1 MDRESGDDNIIM
13 ESPSHIDR
21 ISNLPEP
28 ILHHIL
34 SLLPFTQTVQT
45 RVLSR
50 TWKRAWHTF
59 SVLKFDYD
67 FFYQVFPEDSNDGS
81 EAGKQ
86 KLREIFNYI
95 KETLRIRHNEMIRLM
110 NFSLFVP
117 GDSLEICLPYI
128 DQCIFYALGCNVK
141 ELSLELLGNPR
152 FNLPEIILCSN
163 SIEILTLAG
172 LKLESPRSV
181 KLSSLTKLFLM
192 RVDATNLVLQ
202 NLLIGCPLIEYLS
215 LQLCPGLKNLEL
227 SGLTKL
233 NKFEVCDAEE
243 LQRLCIIAQNV
254 QEVSIQ
260 GPLPFQCKFNLASCK
275 FLKYLRFA
283 LIHIKDEWLCNQ
295 ISKFPLLESL
305 LIAGCDDLKSI
316 NISSHSLKLL
326 EIYDCL
332 RLVEVKI
339 VAPSLSIFKYSGDV
353 ISFQLGAITFSKSHL
368 LFQTENSSSEWYAE
382 HFKLL
387 AMFYSV
393 SKVVI
398 LRSQEG
404 ENVIVP
410 EDLRRIQPSPL
421 GNVDHL
427 DCTVEAFKWRFAI
440 KSAVDGFLW
449 ISPHSR
455 TLSIRLGYP
464 PMSSLK
470 LQFSYRRQA
479 VYEGRIA
486 QCCKSRPISCWWQCI
501 EEVVIEYTYTGKAG
515 NYAERHIF
523 KGEDIWDKMDCLIDL
538 QTREILDWDF

>member
-13 ESPSHIDR
+13 ESLSHIDR

-34 SLLPFTQTVQT
+34 SFLPFTQTVQT

-59 SVLKFDYD
+59 SVLKFDSD
-67 FFYQVFPEDSNDGS
+67 FFYQVFPEDSNDVS

-192 RVDATNLVLQ
+192 RVDATDLVLQ
-202 NLLIGCPLIEYLS
+202 SLLIGCPLIEYLS

-243 LQRLCIIAQNV
+243 LQRLCIIAQDV

-283 LIHIKDEWLCNQ
+283 LTHIKDEWLCNQ

-316 NISSHSLKLL
+316 NISSRSLKLL

-332 RLVEVKI
+332 RLVECFQGGDFAKPGRGVSFLLIYFVK
-339 VAPSLSIFKYSGDV
+339 
-353 ISFQLGAITFSKSHL
+353 
-368 LFQTENSSSEWYAE
+368 
-382 HFKLL
+382 
-387 AMFYSV
+387 
-393 SKVVI
+393 
-398 LRSQEG
+398 
-404 ENVIVP
+404 NVIVP

-538 QTREILDWDF
+538 QTQEILDWDF